1 MGAVVYL
8 IIRPLL
14 IGPTWL
20 RLATAAVGG
29 GTTLGALLVAPD
41 RFDFRALDPPLLPVV
56 LFVAI
61 PILHL
66 PVFLPL
72 AEWWLADESW
82 FMRSPVRPVRYT
94 LLVWLS
100 GGLILPRLLP
110 VIGVCAAV
118 LRVAHERRPT
128 PRTVGVATWAGRAL
142 LVAIFLGAV
151 ANLTAD
157 VALSQHEGAAR

>member
-1 MGAVVYL
+1 MWAAALIGAVVYL

-41 RFDFRALDPPLLPVV
+41 TFDFRALDPPLLPVV

-66 PVFLPL
+66 LVFLPL

-82 FMRSPVRPVRYT
+82 FMRSPARPVRYT
-94 LLVWLS
+94 LLVWLL
-100 GGLILPRLLP
+100 GGARP
-110 VIGVCAAV
+110 AAPAAGHRG
-118 LRVAHERRPT
+118 LRKLCSRWCVS
-128 PRTVGVATWAGRAL
+128 AGRRREPWP
-142 LVAIFLGAV
+142 
-151 ANLTAD
+151 
-157 VALSQHEGAAR
+157 S